1 MSLFDVPIQ
10 DNPESPPMF
19 RPSSALGLEVKAF
32 PMPMRAATHK
42 PDETTGEMD
51 VAGTLLKLS
60 WGRWWT
66 IHTMVEVFLR

>member
-1 MSLFDVPIQ
+1 MSPFSVPIQ

-19 RPSSALGLEVKAF
+19 RSPAALGMEVKAF

-51 VAGTLLKLS
+51 VAGALLKLS

-66 IHTMVEVFLR
+66 IHTMAEGFF